1 MSKPL
6 RLLVDGR
13 AVSGRQGGVAR
24 VITRIVAALAP
35 YDDIRVRVL
44 NNFPEAWTGMDHV
57 EISSFSMPS
66 NPGLENEFF
75 WEQTTMR
82 TIVKRHKPDVFW
94 SPWNIGVPLGLNVP
108 LILTVHDIIPLRH
121 PNPLGSRYRS
131 ALYRLSLRQSLYSA
145 DAILTPSE
153 FTRQDLAE
161 RCGVYAHS
169 IGVIPW
175 GVEEHFHPSEPKEL
189 KPDTQP
195 YRLLYVGGH
204 ERRKNVATLL
214 EALALLQREHPSLPV
229 ELHMTG
235 TKDHLHATSVE
246 AMRQLE
252 DASAV
257 RMLGYLDDH
266 QLPDVYRSADLF
278 VFPSVEE
285 GFGFPPLEAMAS
297 GVPVICGAFDSIPEV
312 VGPAAHIT
320 DVTNARN
327 LASCMAELLGDRAE
341 REKLHRLG
349 LSRAGRFRWQRTA
362 EHFAAVVRSV

>member
-6 RLLVDGR
+6 ELLVDGR

-24 VITRIVAALAP
+24 VITRIIGALAP

-44 NNFPEAWTGMDHV
+44 NNHPDAWAGMDHV
-57 EISSFSMPS
+57 EISSFSMPR
-66 NPGLENEFF
+66 NPGLENEFL

-82 TIVKRHKPDVFW
+82 SVVKRHQPDVFW
-94 SPWNIGVPLGLNVP
+94 SPWNIGVPVGLNIP

-121 PNPLGSRYRS
+121 RNPLGSRYRS
-131 ALYRLSLRQSLYSA
+131 ALYRLSLRQSLFSA

-153 FTRQDLAE
+153 FTRQDLAK
-161 RCGVYAHS
+161 RCGVYPQGV
-169 IGVIPW
+169 GVIPW
-175 GVEEHFHPSEPKEL
+175 GVEEHFRPDDSAPL
-189 KPDTQP
+189 KPDGSP
-195 YRLLYVGGH
+195 FRLLYVGGH
-204 ERRKNVATLL
+204 ERRKNVVTLL
-214 EALALLQREHPSLPV
+214 RALALLQVEHPSLPV

-235 TKDHLHATSVE
+235 KESHLHETS
-246 AMRQLE
+246 AQAL
-252 DASAV
+252 DALPDRSAV
-257 RMLGYLDDH
+257 HMLGYLDDA
-266 QLPDVYRSADLF
+266 QLPDTYRSADLF

-320 DVTNARN
+320 DVTSPSTF
-327 LASCMAELLGDRAE
+327 ASCIARLLSDRAE
-341 REKLHRLG
+341 RERLHTLG
-349 LSRAGRFRWQRTA
+349 LNRAQRFRWQRTA